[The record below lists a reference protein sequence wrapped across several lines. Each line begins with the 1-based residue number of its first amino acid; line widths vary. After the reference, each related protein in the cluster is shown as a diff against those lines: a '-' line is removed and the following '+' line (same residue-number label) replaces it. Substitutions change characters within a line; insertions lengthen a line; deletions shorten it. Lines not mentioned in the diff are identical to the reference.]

1 MTHPAG
7 LTEGVVV
14 ALGERRVVAAFA
26 LAGAQVRP
34 AEDPGQVRAAWDSLG
49 PDVGLV
55 LVTAEAAA
63 TLGDAIDAIDAP
75 LTAVIPS

>member
-14 ALGERRVVAAFA
+14 ALGERRVVGAFA
-26 LAGAQVRP
+26 LAGARVTS
-34 AEDPGQVRAAWDSLG
+34 AEDPDQVRAAWDALG

-55 LVTAEAAA
+55 LVTTEAAA
-63 TLGDAIDAIDAP
+63 ALGEAIDTIDAP